1 MTRFIR
7 KRVEVSNPGETMVRA
22 QATSRQRAPFDPQG
36 SNIFLVGLR
45 GSGKTTLGRLLA
57 DRLGVG
63 FVDTDEAIIRQT
75 GQDIAGIVA
84 DKGWDAFRAL
94 EAQALRDICVQKGQV
109 VATGGGIV
117 LDPGNQELLQKSGVV
132 FYLIVKIP
140 TLVQRLAKNP
150 LTKQRPPLSSLSL
163 PQELGQ
169 CLLERGSLYMR
180 IADHVLLAE
189 TGPAALVE
197 DVLEKLEIA
206 KP

>member
-7 KRVEVSNPGETMVRA
+7 KVVEVRNPGETMVHA
-22 QATSRQRAPFDPQG
+22 QATSRQRAPFDPLG

-45 GSGKTTLGRLLA
+45 GSGKTTLGKLLA
-57 DRLGVG
+57 DRLVVE
-63 FVDTDEAIIRQT
+63 FVDTDEAIIRQA

-84 DKGWDAFRAL
+84 DKGWDAFRTL
-94 EAQALRDICVQKGQV
+94 ETQALRDICAQKGQV

-140 TLVQRLAKNP
+140 TLVQRLGKNP
-150 LTKQRPPLSSLSL
+150 LTGQRPPLSSLSL

-189 TGPAALVE
+189 TEPAALVE